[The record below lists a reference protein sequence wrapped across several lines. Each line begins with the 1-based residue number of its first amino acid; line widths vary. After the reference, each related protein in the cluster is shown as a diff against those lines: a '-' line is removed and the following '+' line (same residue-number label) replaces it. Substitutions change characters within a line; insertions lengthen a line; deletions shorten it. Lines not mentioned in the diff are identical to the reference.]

1 MHEGM
6 LIACTTCVDC
16 TEFQSVLL
24 PTMVLNHLYTS
35 MCLESLV
42 DVCAG
47 MSVPD
52 RILLSVFRGR
62 YEGQPSPSFRF
73 VQYNIN

>member
-47 MSVPD
+47 SNST
-52 RILLSVFRGR
+52 I
-62 YEGQPSPSFRF
+62 RF
-73 VQYNIN
+73 PWQI